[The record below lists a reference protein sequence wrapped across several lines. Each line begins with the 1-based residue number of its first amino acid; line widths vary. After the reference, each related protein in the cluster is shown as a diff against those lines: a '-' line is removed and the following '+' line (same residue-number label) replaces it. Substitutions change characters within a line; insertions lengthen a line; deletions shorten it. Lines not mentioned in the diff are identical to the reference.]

1 MEIDI
6 QEIETESIIENE
18 IEERESALVKHAQRE
33 LDLILEEAKTDG
45 DEEDIRMQKIFNDGI
60 LKVVNAFA
68 DCGHSGFSASLA
80 INYLD
85 RLLRFKPL
93 LPLTLE
99 DTEWNEVGIQHNGNN
114 QVKVYQN
121 NRASNVFK
129 ETDKFDS
136 KPYCID
142 GPNGKV
148 VTLEEYPRA
157 YFGDFRTAKE
167 IEGQKEKEEEKSN
180 ATEA

>member
-1 MEIDI
+1 MEINT
-6 QEIETESIIENE
+6 QETETESIIENKT
-18 IEERESALVKHAQRE
+18 EEQENALVKHARHE
-33 LDLILEEAKTDG
+33 LNLILEEAKTDG

-68 DCGHSGFSASLA
+68 DCGHSGFSASIA

-93 LPLTLE
+93 MPLTLE
-99 DTEWNEVGIQHNGNN
+99 DDEWNEVGIQHNEDS

-129 ETDKFDS
+129 EADKFDG

-142 GPNGKV
+142 GPNGEV
-148 VTLEEYPRA
+148 VTLEEYPLC
-157 YFGDFRTAKE
+157 YIGVFTKKE
-167 IEGQKEKEEEKSN
+167 NMEEE
-180 ATEA
+180 

>member
-1 MEIDI
+1 MEINT
-6 QEIETESIIENE
+6 QETETESIIENKT
-18 IEERESALVKHAQRE
+18 EEQENALVKHARHE
-33 LDLILEEAKTDG
+33 LNLILEEAKTDG

-68 DCGHSGFSASLA
+68 DCDHSGFSASIA
-80 INYLD
+80 INYLN

-93 LPLTLE
+93 MPLTLE
-99 DTEWNEVGIQHNGNN
+99 DDEWNEVGIQHNEDS

-129 ETDKFDS
+129 EADKFDG

-142 GPNGKV
+142 GPNGEI
-148 VTLEEYPRA
+148 VTLEEYPRV

-167 IEGQKEKEEEKSN
+167 IEEQNKKEEEKSH

>member
-1 MEIDI
+1 MELNT
-6 QEIETESIIENE
+6 QEIETETIIENE
-18 IEERESALVKHAQRE
+18 IEKQENALVRHARHE
-33 LDLILEEAKTDG
+33 LDLILEEAKIDE
-45 DEEDIRMQKIFNDGI
+45 DEEDVRMQKIFNDGI

-93 LPLTLE
+93 MPLTLE
-99 DTEWNEVGIQHNGNN
+99 DDEWNEVGIQHKEDN

-129 ETDKFDS
+129 EADKFDG

-142 GPNGKV
+142 GPNGEV
-148 VTLEEYPRA
+148 VTLEEYPRV

-167 IEGQKEKEEEKSN
+167 IEGQKKKEEEKSH

>member
-1 MEIDI
+1 MELNT
-6 QEIETESIIENE
+6 QEIETETIIENE
-18 IEERESALVKHAQRE
+18 IKEQENALVRHARHE
-33 LDLILEEAKTDG
+33 LDLILEEAKIDE
-45 DEEDIRMQKIFNDGI
+45 DEEDVRMQKIFNDGI
-60 LKVVNAFA
+60 LKVIKTFA

-93 LPLTLE
+93 MPLTLE
-99 DTEWNEVGIQHNGNN
+99 DDEWNEIGVQHNENS

-121 NRASNVFK
+121 NRATNVFK
-129 ETDKFDS
+129 EADKFDG

-142 GPNGKV
+142 GPNGEV
-148 VTLEEYPRA
+148 VTLEEYPRV

-167 IEGQKEKEEEKSN
+167 IEEQNRKEEEKSH